1 MNHEQH
7 SVLIVEDD
15 QILLRMLANMLKEK
29 GLNVLEAKN
38 GLEGMERISAKTP
51 DLMLLDIDMP
61 RMDGIAMLRN
71 LKENNIKVPTLM
83 LTNLTNSTYIADAA
97 ELGVKEFLVKSD
109 WEIDDI
115 VTKVEEKLHHAHH
128 S

>member
-1 MNHEQH
+1 MNNEQH
-7 SVLIVEDD
+7 TILIVEDD

-29 GLNVLEAKN
+29 GLIVLEAKN
-38 GLEGMERISAKTP
+38 GLEGMEQIGAKTP

-61 RMDGIAMLRN
+61 QMDGITMLRN

-83 LTNLTNSTYIADAA
+83 LTNLTNNTYIADAA

-115 VTKVEEKLHHAHH
+115 VAKVEEKLLHSHH

>member
-1 MNHEQH
+1 M
-7 SVLIVEDD
+7 LIVEDD

-29 GLNVLEAKN
+29 GLIVLEAKN
-38 GLEGMERISAKTP
+38 GLEGMAQIGAAIP

-61 RMDGIAMLRN
+61 QMDGIAMLRN
-71 LKENNIKVPTLM
+71 LKENNIKVSTLM

-97 ELGVKEFLVKSD
+97 ELGVNEFLVKSD

-115 VTKVEEKLHHAHH
+115 VTKVEEKLLRAHH

>member
-1 MNHEQH
+1 MNNEQH
-7 SVLIVEDD
+7 TVLIVEDD

-29 GLNVLEAKN
+29 GLIVLEAKN
-38 GLEGMERISAKTP
+38 GLEGMAQIGAAIP

-61 RMDGIAMLRN
+61 QMDGIAMLRN
-71 LKENNIKVPTLM
+71 LKENNIKVSTLM

-97 ELGVKEFLVKSD
+97 ELGVNEFLVKSD

-115 VTKVEEKLHHAHH
+115 VTKVEEKLLRANH

>member
-38 GLEGMERISAKTP
+38 GLEGMEQISAKTP

>member
-1 MNHEQH
+1 MNNEQH
-7 SVLIVEDD
+7 TVLIVEDD

-29 GLNVLEAKN
+29 GLIVLEAKN
-38 GLEGMERISAKTP
+38 GLEGMAQIGAAIP

-61 RMDGIAMLRN
+61 QMDGIAMLRN
-71 LKENNIKVPTLM
+71 LKENNIKVSTLM

-97 ELGVKEFLVKSD
+97 ELGVNEFLVKSD

-115 VTKVEEKLHHAHH
+115 VTKVEEKLLRAHH